1 MEERKIILEGRGLK
15 RYYQRGSET
24 VKAVDGIDIDVRTGE
39 MVSILGPSGSGKTT
53 LVHLLSCLDV
63 PTGGSLSV
71 DGVQVAGLSEDQLA
85 GVRRKTM
92 GFVFQKFYLLPT
104 LTVAENV
111 ELPLLFLREKPDRA
125 ATMER
130 LRQVGLEDR
139 ADHLPNEL
147 SGGQMQRA
155 AIARGL
161 VVKPKLLIADEPTGN
176 LDSENSKSIFQ
187 LFRRL
192 VHDQGISILIT
203 THNLQLGYLADR
215 IITLKDGK
223 VMKEE
228 EGGLL

>member
-1 MEERKIILEGRGLK
+1 MEEKKIVVEGKGLK

-24 VKAVDGIDIDVRTGE
+24 VKAVDGVDIAIRTGE
-39 MVSILGPSGSGKTT
+39 MVSVLGPSGSGKTT

-71 DGVQVAGLSEDQLA
+71 EGAVVDGFSEDQLA
-85 GVRRKTM
+85 AVRRKAM

-111 ELPLLFLREKPDRA
+111 ELPLLFLRETADRA
-125 ATMER
+125 ATMEV
-130 LRQVGLEDR
+130 LNQVGLEER
-139 ADHLPNEL
+139 SKHLPNEL

-161 VVKPKLLIADEPTGN
+161 IINPRLLIADEPTGN
-176 LDSENSKSIFQ
+176 LDSENSRSIFE
-187 LFRRL
+187 LFQRL
-192 VHDQGISILIT
+192 VRDKGISILIT
-203 THNLQLGYLADR
+203 THNLSLGYLADR

-223 VMKEE
+223 VVKEE
-228 EGGLL
+228 KRQNS